1 MAKIIDPVEVD
12 EDVNASVSEDIQENA
27 QEEVAEVPDQYRDKS
42 PADLIKMHQELES
55 KLGNQG
61 NELGELRNAKQE
73 VTELRRVLD
82 EYILNQSNNDKAEEP
97 AEEVDFFADPDKA
110 VESKIAN
117 HPAIKEAQQ
126 ASVQMR
132 QNQAKQMLLEKHPDV
147 PEIIQDSN
155 FVNWVKDSPIRQ
167 ELLQR
172 ADQQFDAAAA
182 DEIFSQWKALR
193 QMSAS
198 ADNSEKDA
206 RKDTLKK
213 VSTGGAQGS
222 SEAPSKKIYRRADI
236 IELMKTDPRRYQSM
250 EPEIRQAYAE
260 KRVR

>member
-12 EDVNASVSEDIQENA
+12 VEADASVSEEPA
-27 QEEVAEVPDQYRDKS
+27 VQEEVAEVPEQYRDKS
-42 PADLIKMHQELES
+42 PADLIKMHQELEQ

-82 EYILNQSNNDKAEEP
+82 EYILNQSNNKAEEP

-126 ASVQMR
+126 ASIQMR
-132 QNQAKQMLLEKHPDV
+132 QSQAKQVLLDKHPDV
-147 PEIIQDSN
+147 PQIIQDNN
-155 FVNWVKDSPIRQ
+155 FVNWVKGSSIRQ

-172 ADQQFDAAAA
+172 ADKNYDSAAA
-182 DEIFSQWKALR
+182 DELFSQWKAL
-193 QMSAS
+193 QSVSVSA
-198 ADNSEKDA
+198 NVSEKDA

>member
-1 MAKIIDPVEVD
+1 MAKIIDRVEVD
-12 EDVNASVSEDIQENA
+12 EDVNASVSEELTV

-42 PADLIKMHQELES
+42 PTELIRMHQELES
-55 KLGNQG
+55 KLGDQG

-82 EYILNQSNNDKAEEP
+82 EYILNQSNDEKAKEP

-132 QNQAKQMLLEKHPDV
+132 QTQAKQVLLDKHPDV
-147 PEIIQDSN
+147 PEIIQDN
-155 FVNWVKDSPIRQ
+155 AFIGWVKDSPIRQ

-172 ADQQFDAAAA
+172 ADQQFDSAAA
-182 DEIFSQWKALR
+182 DDLFSQWKSLK
-193 QMSAS
+193 SAS
-198 ADNSEKDA
+198 VSANSSEKDA

-213 VSTGGAQGS
+213 VSTGGAKGS
-222 SEAPSKKIYRRADI
+222 SEAPGKKIYRRADI

>member
-12 EDVNASVSEDIQENA
+12 EDANASVSEEPA
-27 QEEVAEVPDQYRDKS
+27 VQEEVAEVPEQYRDKS
-42 PADLIKMHQELES
+42 PADLIKMHQELEA

-126 ASVQMR
+126 ASIQMR
-132 QNQAKQMLLEKHPDV
+132 QSQAKQVLLDKHPDV
-147 PEIIQDSN
+147 PQIIQDNN
-155 FVNWVKDSPIRQ
+155 FVNWVKGSSIRQ

-172 ADQQFDAAAA
+172 ADKNYDSAAA
-182 DEIFSQWKALR
+182 DELFSQWKAL
-193 QMSAS
+193 QSVSAS
-198 ADNSEKDA
+198 ANVSEKDA

-250 EPEIRQAYAE
+250 EPEIRRAYAE

>member
-12 EDVNASVSEDIQENA
+12 EDVNASVSEEPA
-27 QEEVAEVPDQYRDKS
+27 VQEEVAEVPEQYRDKS

-126 ASVQMR
+126 ASLEMKQA
-132 QNQAKQMLLEKHPDV
+132 QAKQMLFEKHPDV
-147 PEIIQDSN
+147 TEIIQDN
-155 FVNWVKDSPIRQ
+155 TFVTWVKDSPIRQ

-172 ADQQFDAAAA
+172 ADQYDAAAA
-182 DEIFSQWKALR
+182 DELFSQWKALKTV
-193 QMSAS
+193 SAS
-198 ADNSEKDA
+198 ADTSEKDA
-206 RKDTLKK
+206 RKKKKKK